1 MIVECFDRRT
11 MAAMEVALEKACED
25 LPNGGK
31 HNLRKRAA
39 QNIIRCAKTGN
50 TSLDALTEAGKR
62 ALAQLLQRNTRSAK
76 LKGADIRLDWQSAA

>member
-11 MAAMEVALEKACED
+11 MAAMEVALEKACEG

-39 QNIIRCAKTGN
+39 QNIIW
-50 TSLDALTEAGKR
+50 
-62 ALAQLLQRNTRSAK
+62 TR
-76 LKGADIRLDWQSAA
+76 